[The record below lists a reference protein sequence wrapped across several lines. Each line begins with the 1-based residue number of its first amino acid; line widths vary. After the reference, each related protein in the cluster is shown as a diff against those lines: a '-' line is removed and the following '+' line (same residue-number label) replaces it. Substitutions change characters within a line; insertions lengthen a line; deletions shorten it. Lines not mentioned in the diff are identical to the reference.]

1 MNSTYIAKI
10 LSVSLFFSCNVVYSY
25 SNNIH
30 LLETV
35 SSVSTQQDGM
45 TNNDVL
51 KYLSE
56 KYSNEISNLGLT
68 DKQLNSNVY
77 VRASLNDN
85 FLFFS
90 NLKQFFSVFYDL
102 PNLQSVKVVKYNNYI
117 GFKVKLA
124 GRPATGFALYQ
135 EDNEFFLR
143 GVINEKGLVAAENI
157 EEEGLVFNSYYS
169 VAFVVFNKNGVR
181 Y

>member
-1 MNSTYIAKI
+1 MKN
-10 LSVSLFFSCNVVYSY
+10 LSVAKMLSISLFFSCNIVYS
-25 SNNIH
+25 SPNNIH
-30 LLETV
+30 LQETV
-35 SSVSTQQDGM
+35 SSVSNQQDGV
-45 TNNDVL
+45 TNDDVL
-51 KYLSE
+51 KKKKK

-68 DKQLNSNVY
+68 ENQLNSNIY

-85 FLFFS
+85 FVFFS
-90 NLKQFFSVFYDL
+90 NLKQFISVFYDL

-124 GRPATGFALYQ
+124 GRPSAGFALYQ
-135 EDNEFFLR
+135 EGNEFFLK
-143 GVINEKGLVAAENI
+143 GVINEKGLIAAENI

-169 VAFVVFNKNGVR
+169 VAFVVFNKNGVK

>member
-1 MNSTYIAKI
+1 MNNSSIAKI
-10 LSVSLFFSCNVVYSY
+10 LSISLLFSCNIVYS
-25 SNNIH
+25 SSHNLH
-30 LLETV
+30 LQETA
-35 SSVSTQQDGM
+35 SSVSTQQDGV

-56 KYSNEISNLGLT
+56 KYSNEISSLGLT

-90 NLKQFFSVFYDL
+90 NLKQFISVFYDL
-102 PNLQSVKVVKYNNYI
+102 PNLQSVKVVKYDNYI

-124 GRPATGFALYQ
+124 GRPATRVCTLS
-135 EDNEFFLR
+135 R
-143 GVINEKGLVAAENI
+143 G
-157 EEEGLVFNSYYS
+157 
-169 VAFVVFNKNGVR
+169 
-181 Y
+181 

>member
-1 MNSTYIAKI
+1 MKNSSIAKI
-10 LSVSLFFSCNVVYSY
+10 LSISLFFSCNVVYS
-25 SNNIH
+25 SPNNIH
-30 LLETV
+30 LQETV
-35 SSVSTQQDGM
+35 SSRSTQQDGV
-45 TNNDVL
+45 TNEDVL

-56 KYSNEISNLGLT
+56 KYSNEISSLGLT
-68 DKQLNSNVY
+68 EEQLNSNIY

-85 FLFFS
+85 FIFFS
-90 NLKQFFSVFYDL
+90 NLKQFVSVFFDL
-102 PNLQSVKVVKYNNYI
+102 PNLQSVELVKYNNYI

-135 EDNEFFLR
+135 EDNEYFLK
-143 GVINEKGLVAAENI
+143 GVINDKGLIAAENI

-169 VAFVVFNKNGVR
+169 VAFVVFNKNGVK

>member
-1 MNSTYIAKI
+1 MKNSSIAKI
-10 LSVSLFFSCNVVYSY
+10 LSISLFFSCNVVYS
-25 SNNIH
+25 SPNNTH
-30 LLETV
+30 LQETV
-35 SSVSTQQDGM
+35 SSTSAQQDGV
-45 TNNDVL
+45 TNEDVL

-56 KYSNEISNLGLT
+56 KYSDEISSLGLT
-68 DKQLNSNVY
+68 EEQLNSNVY

-90 NLKQFFSVFYDL
+90 SLKQFASVFFDL
-102 PNLQSVKVVKYNNYI
+102 PNLQSVKIVKYNNYI

-135 EDNEFFLR
+135 EDNEYFLK
-143 GVINEKGLVAAENI
+143 GVINDKGLIAAENI

-169 VAFVVFNKNGVR
+169 VAFVVFNKNGVK

>member
-1 MNSTYIAKI
+1 MNNSCIAKI
-10 LSVSLFFSCNVVYSY
+10 LSVSLFFSCNIVYSS
-25 SNNIH
+25 SNKIH

-56 KYSNEISNLGLT
+56 KYSNEISSLGLT

-90 NLKQFFSVFYDL
+90 NLKQFISVFYDL
-102 PNLQSVKVVKYNNYI
+102 PNLQSVNVVKYDNYI

-135 EDNEFFLR
+135 EENEFFLK
-143 GVINEKGLVAAENI
+143 GVINEKGLITAENI

-169 VAFVVFNKNGVR
+169 VAFVVFNKNGVK